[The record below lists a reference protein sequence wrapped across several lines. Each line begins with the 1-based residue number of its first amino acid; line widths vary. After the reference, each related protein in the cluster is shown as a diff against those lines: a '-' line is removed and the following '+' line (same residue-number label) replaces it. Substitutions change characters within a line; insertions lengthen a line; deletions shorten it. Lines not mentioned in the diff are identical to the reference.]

1 MSSEDSGVEFLA
13 RAGSEQARYARNLPA
28 AFGALRSQMPDHL
41 YALTGGRR
49 IYTSP
54 WVHESPLRRCS
65 ASFCLTATGES
76 FKLTAEKRSHWLS
89 ACAIRPMV
97 QRALHADNVR
107 MVVFQIEPSNP
118 LFPRFRR
125 IAAPGV
131 LPLERKQFDHLNQQL
146 NAAYSGALTAN
157 DASDL
162 FDEIA
167 AVAIKQIPR
176 VRPIDKRITQT
187 IELLWAEKDTPLQEL
202 ASRVGLS
209 YFRLS
214 HLFAEN
220 MGITLR
226 QYQMWRKLRK
236 AISLSRRNYSLAELA
251 AASGF
256 ADAAHFTRA
265 FAQLH
270 AAPPSY
276 FFYSGNVKIVTP
288 HSSFGANAS

>member
-1 MSSEDSGVEFLA
+1 MSSEQSWVCTALREA
-13 RAGSEQARYARNLPA
+13 NAQARYSRNLPA

-54 WVHESPLRRCS
+54 WVRESPLRRCS
-65 ASFCLTATGES
+65 ASICLTAS
-76 FKLTAEKRSHWLS
+76 SQPFKLTAEKRAQWLN

-97 QRALHADNVR
+97 TRALQADDVR
-107 MVVFQIEPSNP
+107 IVVFQIEPSNP

-125 IAAPGV
+125 IASLGI
-131 LPLERKQFDHLNQQL
+131 LPLERKSFDRFDAQL
-146 NAAYSGALTAN
+146 NAAYCGTLSAS

-162 FDEIA
+162 FD
-167 AVAIKQIPR
+167 AVAEVAMKQIPR
-176 VRPIDKRITQT
+176 VRPIDKRVAQIV
-187 IELLWAEKDTPLQEL
+187 ELLWREPDTPLNEL
-202 ASRVGLS
+202 ALRVGLS

-214 HLFAEN
+214 HLFADN

-226 QYQMWRKLRK
+226 NYQQWRKLRK
-236 AISLSRRNYSLAELA
+236 AISLSKHNYSLAEIA

-256 ADAAHFTRA
+256 SDAAHFSRA
-265 FAQLH
+265 FTQLH

-288 HSSFGANAS
+288 SHSSENSK